1 MFLLVNLCHSKCHRP
16 IKAYNYKKENNTQ
29 FDQITYSELWNIY
42 NKNECQI
49 WCVFGRRPC
58 DSGNNWKCWL
68 NQKFEIFNEQIKYL
82 SRAIDNEFI
91 YTFPNT
97 IEEDWLVLHYQCI
110 SEYER
115 NNALWEI
122 LLVYY
127 LNGIELWFLFYSAMV
142 FIPIYTHIN
151 AWLTWYPKEETI
163 AKSWDVVYIL
173 WCFKI
178 WNWYLWLQCSWK
190 SWNEREI

>member
-1 MFLLVNLCHSKCHRP
+1 MTSREISKQSIDATYQLQICIIQCQVWCFCSLTCATQSVIDQSKRT
-16 IKAYNYKKENNTQ
+16 ITKKR
-29 FDQITYSELWNIY
+29 ITYSELWNIY

-82 SRAIDNEFI
+82 SRAIDSEFI

-127 LNGIELWFLFYSAMV
+127 
-142 FIPIYTHIN
+142 
-151 AWLTWYPKEETI
+151 
-163 AKSWDVVYIL
+163 
-173 WCFKI
+173 
-178 WNWYLWLQCSWK
+178 
-190 SWNEREI
+190 